1 MKSPQNCAVLKDNLQ
16 IERSALCVL
25 KWLHIMLAMRQRKC
39 CNSVGVLAS
48 WTWYSSGINVA
59 MTNVWEEVV
68 QSILTQQFAS
78 NLLFKQKWQQKQKKG
93 LTVTSAEG
101 KTAIQNNTKH
111 VEISAQHN
119 RRNAFEYANG
129 TQLKLFT
136 SGHFHTLTA
145 PVLFILMTPRH

>member
-1 MKSPQNCAVLKDNLQ
+1 
-16 IERSALCVL
+16 
-25 KWLHIMLAMRQRKC
+25 
-39 CNSVGVLAS
+39 
-48 WTWYSSGINVA
+48 

-68 QSILTQQFAS
+68 SSIVAS

-119 RRNAFEYANG
+119 RWNALEHAK
-129 TQLKLFT
+129 TV
-136 SGHFHTLTA
+136 H
-145 PVLFILMTPRH
+145 